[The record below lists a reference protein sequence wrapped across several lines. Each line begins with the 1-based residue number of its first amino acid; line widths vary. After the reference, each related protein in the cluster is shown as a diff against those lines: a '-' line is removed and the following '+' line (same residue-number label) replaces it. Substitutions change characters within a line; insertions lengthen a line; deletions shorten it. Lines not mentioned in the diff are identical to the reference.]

1 MTSREPLPTPDDV
14 RAAAARIASGITHT
28 PLVRC
33 AALSGVA
40 GGDVFLKLENRQ
52 RGGSFKIRGA
62 LHALLSLSPSE
73 RAAGV
78 VAASAGNHG
87 RGVAEAA
94 EGLGI
99 EATVFVPSSAP
110 QVKRDGIAA
119 HGATVDASAPSY
131 DAAEVAAREFA
142 RRTGATFVGPCTG
155 RALLAGAGTVALEI
169 IEEWPS
175 VDAIVVP
182 VGGGGLISGVALA
195 AKAVASDMEVIGIEA
210 AASPAFVSALAAGRV
225 VTVDVR
231 PTIADGLAGNMDP
244 ESRTFGYV
252 KALVDRVALATEP
265 SLEEAVRVLASCD
278 HVIAE
283 GAGGAGVAGLLEGL
297 RPRGRN
303 VAVVVSGANIDVNT
317 LTRALTVP
325 RPEAETPRSATG
337 SP

>member
-1 MTSREPLPTPDDV
+1 MTSREPLPTPDEV

-169 IEEWPS
+169 LQDLPNLRT
-175 VDAIVVP
+175 VVVC
-182 VGGGGLISGVALA
+182 VGGGGLVAGMAGYLRGTAPAVRILGAQSVRTNAMALA
-195 AKAVASDMEVIGIEA
+195 LASG
-210 AASPAFVSALAAGRV
+210 
-225 VTVDVR
+225 R
-231 PTIADGLAGNMDP
+231 PTDIPDLPTLADGLAG
-244 ESRTFGYV
+244 
-252 KALVDRVALATEP
+252 LVDAEMLAQGQAALDAIVTV
-265 SLEEAVRVLASCD
+265 EEEE
-278 HVIAE
+278 IAE
-283 GAGGAGVAGLLEGL
+283 AIRFLHREHGLVVEGSGAVGVAALLT
-297 RPRGRN
+297 RRIVPQAFP
-303 VAVVVSGANIDVNT
+303 VAVTVSGANIDAAKHA
-317 LTRALTVP
+317 ALTASGA
-325 RPEAETPRSATG
+325 R
-337 SP
+337 

>member
-169 IEEWPS
+169 LQDLPNLRT
-175 VDAIVVP
+175 VVVC
-182 VGGGGLISGVALA
+182 VGGGGLVAGMAGYLRGTAPAVRILGAQSVRTNAMALA
-195 AKAVASDMEVIGIEA
+195 LASG
-210 AASPAFVSALAAGRV
+210 
-225 VTVDVR
+225 R
-231 PTIADGLAGNMDP
+231 PTDIPDLPTLADGLAG
-244 ESRTFGYV
+244 
-252 KALVDRVALATEP
+252 LVDAEMLAQGQAALDAIVTV
-265 SLEEAVRVLASCD
+265 EEEE
-278 HVIAE
+278 IAE
-283 GAGGAGVAGLLEGL
+283 AIRFLHREHGLVVEGSGAVGVAALLT
-297 RPRGRN
+297 RRIVPQAFP
-303 VAVVVSGANIDVNT
+303 VAVTVSGANIDAAKHA
-317 LTRALTVP
+317 ALTASGA
-325 RPEAETPRSATG
+325 R
-337 SP
+337 

>member
-62 LHALLSLSPSE
+62 LHALLSLSPAE

-169 IEEWPS
+169 LQDIPNLRT
-175 VDAIVVP
+175 VVVC
-182 VGGGGLISGVALA
+182 VGGGGLVAGMAGYLRGTAPAVRILGAQSVRTNAMALA
-195 AKAVASDMEVIGIEA
+195 LASG
-210 AASPAFVSALAAGRV
+210 
-225 VTVDVR
+225 R
-231 PTIADGLAGNMDP
+231 PTDIPDLPTLADGLAG
-244 ESRTFGYV
+244 
-252 KALVDRVALATEP
+252 LVDAEMLAQGQAALDAIVTV
-265 SLEEAVRVLASCD
+265 EEEE
-278 HVIAE
+278 IAE
-283 GAGGAGVAGLLEGL
+283 AIRFLHREHGLVVEGSGAVGVAALLT
-297 RPRGRN
+297 RRIVPQAFP
-303 VAVVVSGANIDVNT
+303 VAVTVSGANIDAAKHA
-317 LTRALTVP
+317 ALTASGA
-325 RPEAETPRSATG
+325 R
-337 SP
+337 